1 MIEMMDNNV
10 VDAEPEQQEE
20 VSEVTPTDASIN
32 VSDQVSAVVSK
43 NQLKRLRRDEY
54 LREKKKQRKEAEK
67 AAKRAVRS
75 EKAAKE
81 DKISDIIIQSETFL
95 NESTDVA
102 AKDFTRSQKRAAE
115 IAEFLNRCD
124 KTYSII
130 IDCNW
135 ESSHSET
142 DLRSLSQQ
150 IMFCYSCN
158 KNSSNP
164 SNIILS
170 GVGPL
175 LKAKLEKMHSN
186 NWVGVTIHSKDVL
199 NSTDNE
205 QIPSDNEPV
214 ISLPEKGSIIYLT
227 SDAEETIQSL
237 DPKLSYVIGGIVDR
251 NRLKGAT
258 YKKAKE
264 LGIRTAKL
272 PIKEHFALS
281 ATHVLTASD
290 SLFN

>member
-1 MIEMMDNNV
+1 MNKVD
-10 VDAEPEQQEE
+10 VDASESSSASADLGEE
-20 VSEVTPTDASIN
+20 TNLFPPVPT
-32 VSDQVSAVVSK
+32 VSK

-54 LREKKKQRKEAEK
+54 LRDKKKQRKEAEK
-67 AAKRAVRS
+67 AAKRARS
-75 EKAAKE
+75 ETAAAKGDE
-81 DKISDIIIQSETFL
+81 RPEVIVESEFSL
-95 NESTDVA
+95 KDSNSTVT
-102 AKDFTRSQKRAAE
+102 KDGTRPQKRAAE

-124 KTYSII
+124 KNYSII

-135 ESSHSET
+135 ESSHSES

-158 KNSSNP
+158 KNSSNS

-175 LKAKLEKMHSN
+175 LKAKLEKMHCN
-186 NWVGVTIHSKDVL
+186 NWVGVAMHTNDVL
-199 NSTDNE
+199 NTADKG
-205 QIPSDNEPV
+205 QISSDNAPK
-214 ISLPEKGSIIYLT
+214 ISLPEKESIIYLT
-227 SDAEETIQSL
+227 SDAEETIHSL
-237 DPKLSYVIGGIVDR
+237 DPTCSYVIGGIVDR

-272 PIKEHFALS
+272 PIKEYFALS
-281 ATHVLTASD
+281 ATHVLTVST
-290 SLFN
+290 

>member
-1 MIEMMDNNV
+1 M
-10 VDAEPEQQEE
+10 
-20 VSEVTPTDASIN
+20 
-32 VSDQVSAVVSK
+32 
-43 NQLKRLRRDEY
+43 
-54 LREKKKQRKEAEK
+54 
-67 AAKRAVRS
+67 RS
-75 EKAAKE
+75 EISAKE
-81 DKISDIIIQSETFL
+81 DEVSDIVAAIVDETSDNIIQSEQIL
-95 NESTDVA
+95 NESTTVA
-102 AKDFTRSQKRAAE
+102 TKDCIRSQKRTAE

-124 KTYSII
+124 KNYSII

-135 ESSHSET
+135 ESSHSES

-186 NWVGVTIHSKDVL
+186 NWIGVTIYSKDVL
-199 NSTDNE
+199 NSADNQQISTD
-205 QIPSDNEPV
+205 SEPL
-214 ISLPEKGSIIYLT
+214 ISLPEKDSIIYLT

-272 PIKEHFALS
+272 PIKEYFALS
-281 ATHVLTASD
+281 ATHVLTAST
-290 SLFN
+290 SLLIPNHLLYSDRFN